1 MSLVSILDNTED
13 FDDLVNKYFNGDY
26 TKLFDLITKQG
37 LLDQYIDRFIEDEEL
52 FGTFMPY
59 YYNEDP
65 QFVIDYITEEYFGD
79 VSNINGQYWMNIDR
93 EDLSR
98 LFYVDRWGGGARGV
112 AEKVLS
118 DEFADNFYDYVE
130 INDLYNDVISELD
143 KDNLLKLREAVYSD
157 VEGIEVSIDG
167 EKDIITHD
175 QILEMDENDLSDFI
189 KENADEVYSEL
200 RSLYN
205 SAYESAYYD
214 EVYDLVYRELHHFF
228 GTKDLFRTVP
238 TTKTVYDKESKS
250 VKEVETTREQVNVT
264 NLLQTVIKDVLD
276 WGGYDADNDFQY
288 HGSFEG
294 ILNRWAA
301 EDNLIDFRVPEYADW
316 ERIRDNM
323 NSMFGDYI

>member
-1 MSLVSILDNTED
+1 MSLVSIIDNTED
-13 FDDLVNKYFNGDY
+13 YDDLVRKYFGNDY
-26 TKLFDLITKQG
+26 NKFFDVLSRQG
-37 LLDQYIDRFIEDEEL
+37 LIDRYIYRFIEDDDL

-98 LFYVDRWGGGARGV
+98 LFDVDRFGGGVRGV

-118 DEFADNFYDYVE
+118 DDIDDSFTYMD
-130 INDLYNDVISELD
+130 IHDLYDDVISNLD
-143 KDNLLKLREAVYSD
+143 KNNLLKLRETVYNE
-157 VEGIEVSIDG
+157 VEGKEVEIDG
-167 EKDIITHD
+167 ETDIVTHD

-228 GTKDLFRTVP
+228 GTKDLFKTVP
-238 TTKTVYDKESKS
+238 TTKKVYDKKS
-250 VKEVETTREQVNVT
+250 NSIKEIEATREQVNVT
-264 NLLQTVIKDVLD
+264 NVLQTVIKDVLD

-301 EDNLIDFRVPEYADW
+301 EDNLIYFRIPEYADW

>member
-1 MSLVSILDNTED
+1 MSLVSIIDNTED
-13 FDDLVNKYFNGDY
+13 YDDLVKKYFGNDFN
-26 TKLFDLITKQG
+26 KFFDVLSKQG
-37 LLDQYIDRFIEDEEL
+37 LIDRYVHKFIEDDDL

-65 QFVIDYITEEYFGD
+65 QFVIDYITETFFGD

-98 LFYVDRWGGGARGV
+98 LFDVDRWGGGARGV

-118 DEFADNFYDYVE
+118 DDIDDFFNYVDT
-130 INDLYNDVISELD
+130 NDLYNDVISELD
-143 KDNLLKLREAVYSD
+143 KDNILKLREAVYSE
-157 VEGIEVSIDG
+157 VEGKEVTIDG
-167 EKDIITHD
+167 EKDIITRE
-175 QILEMDENDLSDFI
+175 QIMEMDENELSDFI
-189 KENADEVYSEL
+189 RENADEVYSEL

-205 SAYESAYYD
+205 SSYEAAYYD
-214 EVYDLVYRELHHFF
+214 EVYDLVYRELNHFF

-250 VKEVETTREQVNVT
+250 VKEVESTREQVNVT
-264 NLLQTVIKDVLD
+264 NILQTVIKDVLD

-316 ERIRDNM
+316 GRIRDNM
-323 NSMFGDYI
+323 NLMFGDYI

>member
-98 LFYVDRWGGGARGV
+98 LFDVDRWGGGARGV

-143 KDNLLKLREAVYSD
+143 KDNILKLREAVYSE
-157 VEGIEVSIDG
+157 VEGKEVSIDG

-214 EVYDLVYRELHHFF
+214 ELYDLVYRELHHFF

-264 NLLQTVIKDVLD
+264 NILQTVIKDVLD

-323 NSMFGDYI
+323 NLMFGDYI